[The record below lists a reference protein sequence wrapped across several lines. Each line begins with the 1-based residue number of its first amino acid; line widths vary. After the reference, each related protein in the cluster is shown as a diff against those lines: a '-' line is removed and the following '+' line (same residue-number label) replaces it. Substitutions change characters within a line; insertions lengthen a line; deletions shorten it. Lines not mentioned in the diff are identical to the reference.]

1 MIDEHTTNL
10 YIEFKNNAFS
20 ALTLFNIN
28 ACSCNED
35 VLTNLN
41 VLDA

>member
-1 MIDEHTTNL
+1 
-10 YIEFKNNAFS
+10 
-20 ALTLFNIN
+20 LTLFNIN
-28 ACSCNED
+28 ACSYNED